1 MLVTYTAICGVHV
14 LSGLRQ
20 SMPSM
25 SIDSCA
31 RVRET
36 VPSFAC
42 GQMKCPRSN
51 RFANRHRPSSSA
63 HKILI
68 VSPLRPRKTNTCPEN
83 GCCLRIICTCA
94 LSPGKPRRIS
104 VTPAAIQMRVPVRS
118 SITCP
123 SSPESSA
130 AKPHRRRTP
139 RGSQPAPVGLYGS
152 CLMVK
157 SASGTSAQAAQHQL
171 RS

>member
-1 MLVTYTAICGVHV
+1 MKRCGKHLQKAHGYRRIMLVTYTAICGVHV

-94 LSPGKPRRIS
+94 LNPGKPRRIS

-118 SITCP
+118 SITCA
-123 SSPESSA
+123 SSPKSIAELHG
-130 AKPHRRRTP
+130 PHRAP
-139 RGSQPAPVGLYGS
+139 R
-152 CLMVK
+152 
-157 SASGTSAQAAQHQL
+157 
-171 RS
+171 